1 MLEGQIV
8 SISLKDFFT
17 KKMLKI
23 ALLPLVVTMVIMLT
37 LFYTAADYGF
47 QALQQFIEASQ
58 QGQEVQVDT
67 DAPFYFV
74 WLMYVIAFLFKYS
87 ITSWLVGF
95 LIYTVGTLFI
105 MMFSVFLTLIIIG
118 FLTPM
123 ILDIIHKRHYKQ
135 LQINGFGNLFSPLFI
150 LLKCVAVMIFLFI
163 VLIPAYFIPVINL
176 FAINLPFYYFFH
188 KMLTFDVASTIL
200 TQSEYKAIHK
210 KSANSF
216 RLRTLFLYMLS
227 MIPSITLFSAVFF
240 VIYLGHAYFQEL
252 IKLNGDMDVEVDEKG
267 DIRLLQ
273 N

>member
-1 MLEGQIV
+1 MLEGQII
-8 SISLKDFFT
+8 SISFKDFFT
-17 KKMLKI
+17 KQMLKI
-23 ALLPLVVTMVIMLT
+23 ALLPLVITMIIMLA

-47 QALQQFIEASQ
+47 TALQQFIEASQ
-58 QGQEVQVDT
+58 QGQEVTIDPN
-67 DAPFYFV
+67 APFYFI
-74 WLMYVIAFLFKYS
+74 WTMYLIAFLFKYS

-123 ILDIIHKRHYKQ
+123 ILNIVHKRHYSH
-135 LQINGFGNLFSPLFI
+135 LQINGFGNLMSPLWV
-150 LLKCVAVMIFLFI
+150 LLKSVIVMIFLFI
-163 VLIPAYFIPVINL
+163 VLIPAYFIPVVNL
-176 FAINLPFYYFFH
+176 LAINFPFYYFFH

-200 TQSEYKAIHK
+200 TEEEYKTIHK

-216 RLRTLFLYMLS
+216 RFRTMFLYFIS
-227 MIPSITLFSAVFF
+227 MIPSLTLFSAVFF

-252 IKLNGDMDVEVDEKG
+252 IKLDGNNNIKNENKEDT
-267 DIRLLQ
+267 RLLQ